1 MYLIRMLIW
10 KLILILCTYSSE
22 IHCYFND
29 YVYNILRLKK
39 GILWKNKFKRKRMIA
54 IITLVLLLF
63 LALLRKVEEFDD
75 SLGYISFRS
84 YIRWMKMILKM
95 LYDCIMNGEYEEVYN
110 TVFEDVIDNDLRKT
124 L

>member
-1 MYLIRMLIW
+1 M
-10 KLILILCTYSSE
+10 E
-22 IHCYFND
+22 
-29 YVYNILRLKK
+29 
-39 GILWKNKFKRKRMIA
+39 NKFKRKRMIA

-75 SLGYISFRS
+75 SLGYISS
-84 YIRWMKMILKM
+84 ALYQMDENDLEM

>member
-1 MYLIRMLIW
+1 M
-10 KLILILCTYSSE
+10 E
-22 IHCYFND
+22 
-29 YVYNILRLKK
+29 
-39 GILWKNKFKRKRMIA
+39 NKFKRKRMIA

-75 SLGYISFRS
+75 SLGYISS
-84 YIRWMKMILKM
+84 ALYQMDENDLEM

-110 TVFEDVIDNDLRKT
+110 TVFEDVIDNDLHKT

>member
-1 MYLIRMLIW
+1 M
-10 KLILILCTYSSE
+10 E
-22 IHCYFND
+22 
-29 YVYNILRLKK
+29 
-39 GILWKNKFKRKRMIA
+39 NKFKRKRMIA

-75 SLGYISFRS
+75 SLGYISS
-84 YIRWMKMILKM
+84 VLYQMDENDLEM

>member
-1 MYLIRMLIW
+1 M
-10 KLILILCTYSSE
+10 E
-22 IHCYFND
+22 
-29 YVYNILRLKK
+29 
-39 GILWKNKFKRKRMIA
+39 NKFKRKRMIA

-75 SLGYISFRS
+75 SLGYISS
-84 YIRWMKMILKM
+84 VLYQMDGNDLEM

-110 TVFEDVIDNDLRKT
+110 TVFEDVIDNDLHKT

>member
-1 MYLIRMLIW
+1 M
-10 KLILILCTYSSE
+10 E
-22 IHCYFND
+22 
-29 YVYNILRLKK
+29 
-39 GILWKNKFKRKRMIA
+39 NKFKRKRMIA

-75 SLGYISFRS
+75 SLGYISS
-84 YIRWMKMILKM
+84 VLYQMDGNDLEM

>member
-1 MYLIRMLIW
+1 M
-10 KLILILCTYSSE
+10 E
-22 IHCYFND
+22 
-29 YVYNILRLKK
+29 
-39 GILWKNKFKRKRMIA
+39 NKIKRKRMIA

-75 SLGYISFRS
+75 SLGYISS
-84 YIRWMKMILKM
+84 ALYQMDENDLEM

>member
-1 MYLIRMLIW
+1 M
-10 KLILILCTYSSE
+10 E
-22 IHCYFND
+22 
-29 YVYNILRLKK
+29 
-39 GILWKNKFKRKRMIA
+39 NKFKRKRMIA

-63 LALLRKVEEFDD
+63 LALLLKVEEFDD
-75 SLGYISFRS
+75 SLGYISS
-84 YIRWMKMILKM
+84 ALYQMDENDLEM

>member
-1 MYLIRMLIW
+1 M
-10 KLILILCTYSSE
+10 E
-22 IHCYFND
+22 
-29 YVYNILRLKK
+29 
-39 GILWKNKFKRKRMIA
+39 NKFKRKRMIA

-75 SLGYISFRS
+75 SLGYISS
-84 YIRWMKMILKM
+84 VLYQMDENDLEM

-110 TVFEDVIDNDLRKT
+110 TVFDDVIDNDLRKT

>member
-1 MYLIRMLIW
+1 M
-10 KLILILCTYSSE
+10 E
-22 IHCYFND
+22 
-29 YVYNILRLKK
+29 
-39 GILWKNKFKRKRMIA
+39 NKFKRKRMIA

-75 SLGYISFRS
+75 SLGYISSVLYR
-84 YIRWMKMILKM
+84 MDENDLEM

-124 L
+124 LYTMKG

>member
-1 MYLIRMLIW
+1 M
-10 KLILILCTYSSE
+10 E
-22 IHCYFND
+22 
-29 YVYNILRLKK
+29 
-39 GILWKNKFKRKRMIA
+39 NKFKRKRMIA

-63 LALLRKVEEFDD
+63 LALLRKVEEYDD
-75 SLGYISFRS
+75 SLGYISS
-84 YIRWMKMILKM
+84 VLYQMDENDLEM

>member
-1 MYLIRMLIW
+1 M
-10 KLILILCTYSSE
+10 E
-22 IHCYFND
+22 
-29 YVYNILRLKK
+29 
-39 GILWKNKFKRKRMIA
+39 NKFKRKRMIA

-63 LALLRKVEEFDD
+63 LALLRKVEEFHD
-75 SLGYISFRS
+75 SLGNISS
-84 YIRWMKMILKM
+84 ALYQMDENDLEM